1 MQGAAGG
8 QEVPR
13 NSGAVLPR
21 LDPSLLYKVGLV
33 PTSSVIPYAL
43 RILPRFLE
51 FLRRADTEMYRPG
64 SRISSPGQTP
74 ADGARDIALGPVEGG
89 TRGRSVKV
97 DQLAGFLW
105 RCLAYSDVPFIFA
118 YLHFLISATIRT
130 CEHQDSLAHARCTPG
145 RHPRFA

>member
-51 FLRRADTEMYRPG
+51 FLDEKKASKKENEKIVRLYRNK
-64 SRISSPGQTP
+64 Q
-74 ADGARDIALGPVEGG
+74 
-89 TRGRSVKV
+89 
-97 DQLAGFLW
+97 
-105 RCLAYSDVPFIFA
+105 CLFP
-118 YLHFLISATIRT
+118 L
-130 CEHQDSLAHARCTPG
+130 SLD
-145 RHPRFA
+145 